1 MTTRCDIRYEHILV
15 PLDGSLLSEYVLPH
29 VQTIAS
35 FSMSQITLLHVIPG
49 EDDVPVGLTP
59 SQKAN
64 RADIV
69 NYLDR
74 VGESLRSRNLI
85 VDWSIRTGE
94 AAQEIILYVEEHD
107 VDLILMSTHGQ
118 GESYGKKMGS
128 VAAEV
133 LDEVLAPILMTRVP
147 ETVAKL

>member
-1 MTTRCDIRYEHILV
+1 MTTWRDTGYKQILV

-29 VQTIAS
+29 VEAIGS
-35 FSMSQITLLHVIPG
+35 FSESRITLLHVISN
-49 EDDVPVGLTP
+49 EDDAPDVLTP

-69 NYLDR
+69 NYLER
-74 VGESLRSRNLI
+74 VSERLKSRNLT
-85 VDWSIRTGE
+85 VDWSIRTGDP
-94 AAQEIILYVEEHD
+94 AREIIWYAEEHE

-118 GESYGKKMGS
+118 GESYGRRMGS

-133 LDEVLAPILMTRVP
+133 LDEVRVPILMTRAP
-147 ETVAKL
+147 EKIAKL